1 MFINIFTIV
10 LLINGHMINKIKTTI
25 RHCSDVTNAIAT
37 MTLGPADF
45 VLHTYF
51 VGKFNYT
58 ISLDEFYGQ

>member
-10 LLINGHMINKIKTTI
+10 FLINGHMINKIKTTI
-25 RHCSDVTNAIAT
+25 RHCSDATNAIAT
-37 MTLGPADF
+37 TLGPTDF

-58 ISLDEFYGQ
+58 ISLDEFSGQ